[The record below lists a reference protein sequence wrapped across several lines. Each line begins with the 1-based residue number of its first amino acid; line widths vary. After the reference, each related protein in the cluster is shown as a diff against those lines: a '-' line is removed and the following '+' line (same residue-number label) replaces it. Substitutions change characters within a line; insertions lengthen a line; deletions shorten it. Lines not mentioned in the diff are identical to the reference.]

1 MRVKE
6 IDEIKHAI
14 LKVSCEY
21 PLKKVKLFGSYADN
35 KANDDSDIDLLVE
48 FNNNEITLLTL
59 TGLKYRLE
67 DLLGINVDI
76 IEMPVPE
83 DSILQI
89 ERTMDLY
96 EQ

>member
-1 MRVKE
+1 MSVKE

-14 LKVSCEY
+14 LKAAEEY
-21 PLKKVKLFGSYADN
+21 PIKKVKLFGSYAKN
-35 KANDDSDIDLLVE
+35 KAKDDSDIDLLVE
-48 FNNNEITLLTL
+48 FNNNDVTLLTL
-59 TGLKYRLE
+59 AGLKYRLE
-67 DLLGINVDI
+67 DLLGISVDI
-76 IEMPVPE
+76 IEMPVSD

>member
-1 MRVKE
+1 MKVKE
-6 IDEIKHAI
+6 IDEIKHAV
-14 LKVSCEY
+14 LKVVGEY

-48 FNNNEITLLTL
+48 FNNNDVTLLTL
-59 TGLKYRLE
+59 TGLKYKLE
-67 DLLGINVDI
+67 DLLGVNVDI

-89 ERTMDLY
+89 ERTMELY

>member
-14 LKVSCEY
+14 LKVAGEY
-21 PLKKVKLFGSYADN
+21 SVKRVKLFGSYANN
-35 KANDDSDIDLLVE
+35 KANNNSDIDLLVE
-48 FNNNEITLLTL
+48 LNNDATLLTL

-67 DLLGINVDI
+67 DLLGISVDI

-89 ERTMDLY
+89 ERSIDLY

>member
-6 IDEIKHAI
+6 IDEIKHAV
-14 LKVSCEY
+14 LKVAGEF

-48 FNNNEITLLTL
+48 FNSNDVTLLTL

-67 DLLGINVDI
+67 DLLGISVDI